1 MPVDDE
7 ASTGPPITKGWK
19 WLEMSEEYILD
30 LCSLVPFNL
39 GRFLICTAM
48 TKVLTA
54 FRDPASARKLS
65 KDGAGVRPRAYRYYP
80 TREVT
85 IRLDRLVSLGMPT
98 LHPRLVAVDGQWK
111 GTLFPLDE
119 PEVQFGRDSSN
130 QILLTDPSVSRA
142 HCTMEAIP
150 AGYRLKDLESRN
162 GTFVN
167 GIPIRMHELQNGDRL
182 EIGRSVFIYL
192 TEDDAPEAGDEPSSR
207 VSLVT
212 RMVVPVRT
220 GGEYRPAS
228 LAGNDLRVLL
238 RVSTA
243 IHSMKA
249 LYSARE
255 AAARETLE
263 RDILELIFESVP
275 AERGAVV
282 LRNETTEFPH
292 QIWGWSPK
300 QGRVLLPVDPQII
313 HQVVT
318 EGVAILSNNV
328 DDPEIRCIVAVP
340 LTVTGRVLGMIYLD
354 STLPDAR
361 FDEERLQFLTALSEI
376 AAGAVDN
383 ARYVEL
389 LIGENRRLREE
400 ISVQHSM
407 VGESP
412 AVQQVYQFIS
422 RVARSDSSVLIT
434 GESGTGKELVARAI
448 HENSNRSNQP
458 FVAINCAAL
467 TETLLESEFFGHE
480 KGAFTGA
487 MLQKKGKLEMADG
500 GTVFLDEIGE
510 MAPTLQVKLL
520 RVLQEHSFE
529 RVGGTRSIPTNLRV
543 IAATNR
549 NLQEAIK
556 TGHFRLDLFYRLNV
570 VSIQMPP
577 LRDRK
582 QDIPL
587 LTQYFLSRICKN
599 LKRPPMTVS
608 PGAMAYLMQYDW
620 PGNIRELENAIER
633 AVVLGS
639 SDAVLPEDLPTP
651 ILEVEPPG
659 GLAAGKFQSAVQ
671 DTKKQSILNAIEQSN
686 GNITAAARLLE
697 VHPNYLHRLIRNMN
711 LRPLINKKMA

>member
-1 MPVDDE
+1 MP
-7 ASTGPPITKGWK
+7 I
-19 WLEMSEEYILD
+19 I
-30 LCSLVPFNL
+30 
-39 GRFLICTAM
+39 
-48 TKVLTA
+48 
-54 FRDPASARKLS
+54 
-65 KDGAGVRPRAYRYYP
+65 
-80 TREVT
+80 
-85 IRLDRLVSLGMPT
+85 
-98 LHPRLVAVDGQWK
+98 HPRLVAVDGQWK

-130 QILLTDPSVSRA
+130 QILVTDPSVSRA
-142 HCTMEAIP
+142 HCVMEATP

-167 GIPIRMHELQNGDRL
+167 GIPIHTHELQNGDRV
-182 EIGRSVFIYL
+182 EIGRSAFIYL
-192 TEDDAPEAGDEPSSR
+192 TQDEDAATGETPSSR
-207 VSLVT
+207 ISLVT
-212 RMVVPVRT
+212 RMVVPVHAGAENHPT
-220 GGEYRPAS
+220 A
-228 LAGNDLRVLL
+228 LAGNDLQVLM

-243 IHSMKA
+243 VNSMKA
-249 LYSARE
+249 LYSAKE
-255 AAARETLE
+255 AVARETLE
-263 RDILELIFESVP
+263 RHILELIFESVP
-275 AERGAVV
+275 AQRGAIV
-282 LRNETTEFPH
+282 LRSESADFPH
-292 QIWGWSPK
+292 QIWGWSRT

-328 DDPEIRCIVAVP
+328 DDPEIRCVVAVP
-340 LTVTGRVLGMIYLD
+340 LSVTGRVLGMIYLD
-354 STLPDAR
+354 STVPDAR
-361 FDEERLQFLTALSEI
+361 FDEERLQFLTLLSEI
-376 AAGAVDN
+376 AAVAVDN

-389 LIGENRRLREE
+389 LLGENRRLREE

-412 AVQQVYQFIS
+412 AMQRIYQFIS
-422 RVARSDSSVLIT
+422 RVSKSESSVLIT

-448 HENSNRSNQP
+448 HENSQRSNQP

-487 MLQKKGKLEMADG
+487 IVQKKGKLEIAEG

-510 MAPTLQVKLL
+510 MAPGLQAKLL
-520 RVLQEHSFE
+520 RVLQEHAFE
-529 RVGGTRSIPTNLRV
+529 RVGGTRSIPTNIRV

-549 NLQEAIK
+549 NLPEAIK

-570 VSIQMPP
+570 VSVEMPT

-587 LTQYFLSRICKN
+587 LTQYFLSRVSKN
-599 LKRPPMTVS
+599 LKRASMTIS
-608 PGAMAYLMQYDW
+608 QPAMAYLVQYDW

-639 SDAVLPEDLPTP
+639 SDTVLPEDLPAA
-651 ILEVEPPG
+651 ILEIEPPS

-686 GNITAAARLLE
+686 GNITAAARLLD

-711 LRPLINKKMA
+711 LRPLIKKMA

>member
-1 MPVDDE
+1 MP
-7 ASTGPPITKGWK
+7 I
-19 WLEMSEEYILD
+19 I
-30 LCSLVPFNL
+30 
-39 GRFLICTAM
+39 
-48 TKVLTA
+48 
-54 FRDPASARKLS
+54 
-65 KDGAGVRPRAYRYYP
+65 
-80 TREVT
+80 
-85 IRLDRLVSLGMPT
+85 
-98 LHPRLVAVDGQWK
+98 HPRLVAVDGQWK

-142 HCTMEAIP
+142 HCVMEATP

-167 GIPIRMHELQNGDRL
+167 GIPVRVHELQNGDRV
-182 EIGRSVFIYL
+182 EIGRSAFIYL
-192 TEDDAPEAGDEPSSR
+192 TLDDDPSTGETPSSR
-207 VSLVT
+207 ISLVT
-212 RMVVPVRT
+212 RMVVPVHA
-220 GGEYRPAS
+220 GGENRPAS
-228 LAGNDLRVLL
+228 VAGNDLQVLMRVG
-238 RVSTA
+238 TA
-243 IHSMKA
+243 VHSMKA
-249 LYSARE
+249 LYSAKE
-255 AAARETLE
+255 AGARETLE
-263 RDILELIFESVP
+263 RHILELIFESVP
-275 AERGAVV
+275 AERGAIV
-282 LRNETTEFPH
+282 LRNESIDFPN
-292 QIWGWSPK
+292 QIWGWSRT
-300 QGRVLLPVDPQII
+300 QGRVLLPVDPQTI
-313 HQVVT
+313 HQVMT

-340 LTVTGRVLGMIYLD
+340 LSVSGRVLGMIYLD
-354 STLPDAR
+354 STVAEAR
-361 FDEERLQFLTALSEI
+361 FDEERLQFLTVLAEI
-376 AAGAVDN
+376 AAVAVDN

-389 LIGENRRLREE
+389 ILGENRRLREE

-412 AVQQVYQFIS
+412 AMQQIYQFIS
-422 RVARSDSSVLIT
+422 RVSKSDSSVLIT

-487 MLQKKGKLEMADG
+487 ITQKKGKLEIAES

-510 MAPTLQVKLL
+510 MAPGLQAKLL
-520 RVLQEHSFE
+520 RVLQEHAFE
-529 RVGGTRSIPTNLRV
+529 RVGGTRSIPTNIRI

-549 NLQEAIK
+549 NLQDAIK

-570 VSIQMPP
+570 VSIEMPT

-587 LTQYFLSRICKN
+587 LTQYFLARICRN
-599 LKRPPMTVS
+599 LKRSQMTVS
-608 PGAMAYLMQYDW
+608 QPAMAYLMQYDW

-639 SDAVLPEDLPTP
+639 SDAVLPEDLPAP
-651 ILEVEPPG
+651 ILEIDPPS
-659 GLAAGKFQSAVQ
+659 GLSAGKFQSAVQ
-671 DTKKQSILNAIEQSN
+671 DTKKQAILNAIEQSN
-686 GNITAAARLLE
+686 GNITAAARMLE

-711 LRPLINKKMA
+711 LRPLIKKMA

>member
-1 MPVDDE
+1 MPM
-7 ASTGPPITKGWK
+7 I
-19 WLEMSEEYILD
+19 
-30 LCSLVPFNL
+30 
-39 GRFLICTAM
+39 
-48 TKVLTA
+48 
-54 FRDPASARKLS
+54 
-65 KDGAGVRPRAYRYYP
+65 
-80 TREVT
+80 
-85 IRLDRLVSLGMPT
+85 
-98 LHPRLVAVDGQWK
+98 HPRLVAVDGQWK
-111 GTLFPLDE
+111 GTLFPLEE

-142 HCTMEAIP
+142 HCVMEATP

-167 GIPIRMHELQNGDRL
+167 GIPIRTHELQNGDRV
-182 EIGRSVFIYL
+182 EVGRSAFIYL
-192 TEDDAPEAGDEPSSR
+192 TQDEDPVTDTPSSR
-207 VSLVT
+207 ISLVT
-212 RMVVPVRT
+212 RMVVPVHS
-220 GGEYRPAS
+220 GENRPVQV
-228 LAGNDLRVLL
+228 AGNDLQVLM

-243 IHSMKA
+243 VHSMKA
-249 LYSARE
+249 LYSAKE
-255 AAARETLE
+255 AVARETLE
-263 RDILELIFESVP
+263 QHILELIFESIP
-275 AERGAVV
+275 AERGAIV
-282 LRNETTEFPH
+282 LRNESTELPH
-292 QIWGWSPK
+292 QIGGWSRTH
-300 QGRVLLPVDPQII
+300 GRILLPADQRII
-313 HQVVT
+313 HQVIT

-328 DDPEIRCIVAVP
+328 DDPEIRCIIAVP
-340 LTVTGRVLGMIYLD
+340 LSVNSRVLGMIYLD
-354 STLPDAR
+354 STLPNAR

-376 AAGAVDN
+376 AAVAVDN

-407 VGESP
+407 VGESSSM
-412 AVQQVYQFIS
+412 QHVYQFIS
-422 RVARSDSSVLIT
+422 RVSKSDSSVLIT
-434 GESGTGKELVARAI
+434 GESGTGKELVARAV
-448 HENSNRSNQP
+448 HENSNRANQP

-487 MLQKKGKLEMADG
+487 LVQKKGKLEIADN

-510 MAPTLQVKLL
+510 MAPSLQAKLL
-520 RVLQEHSFE
+520 RVLQEHAFE
-529 RVGGTRSIPTNLRV
+529 RVGGTRPITTNIRI

-570 VSIQMPP
+570 VSIEMPT

-587 LTQYFLSRICKN
+587 LTQYFLSRVCKN
-599 LKRPPMTVS
+599 LKRAPMNIS
-608 PGAMAYLMQYDW
+608 PQASAYLLQYDW

-639 SDAVLPEDLPTP
+639 SDTVLPEDLPAP
-651 ILEVEPPG
+651 ILEVEPPS
-659 GLAAGKFQSAVQ
+659 GLSAGKFQSAVQ
-671 DTKKQSILNAIEQSN
+671 DTKKQAILNAIEQSN
-686 GNITAAARLLE
+686 GNITAAARLLD

>member
-1 MPVDDE
+1 MP
-7 ASTGPPITKGWK
+7 I
-19 WLEMSEEYILD
+19 I
-30 LCSLVPFNL
+30 
-39 GRFLICTAM
+39 
-48 TKVLTA
+48 
-54 FRDPASARKLS
+54 
-65 KDGAGVRPRAYRYYP
+65 
-80 TREVT
+80 
-85 IRLDRLVSLGMPT
+85 
-98 LHPRLVAVDGQWK
+98 HPRLVAVDGQWK

-119 PEVQFGRDSSN
+119 PEVQVGRDSSN

-142 HCTMEAIP
+142 HCVMEATP

-167 GIPIRMHELQNGDRL
+167 GIPIRSHELQNGDRV
-182 EIGRSVFIYL
+182 EIGRSAFIYL
-192 TEDDAPEAGDEPSSR
+192 TQDDDPVTAGETPSNR
-207 VSLVT
+207 LSLVT
-212 RMVVPVRT
+212 RMVVPVRS
-220 GGEYRPAS
+220 GGENHPVS
-228 LAGNDLRVLL
+228 VAGNDLQILM

-249 LYSARE
+249 LYSAKE
-255 AAARETLE
+255 AVARETLE
-263 RDILELIFESVP
+263 RHILELIFESVP
-275 AERGAVV
+275 AERGAIV
-282 LRNETTEFPH
+282 LRNESADLPH
-292 QIWGWSPK
+292 QIWGFSRT
-300 QGRVLLPVDPQII
+300 QGRILLPVDPQII

-328 DDPEIRCIVAVP
+328 DDAEIRCIVAVP
-340 LTVTGRVLGMIYLD
+340 LSVTARVLGMIYLD
-354 STLPDAR
+354 STIPDAR

-376 AAGAVDN
+376 AAVAVDN
-383 ARYVEL
+383 ARYVEM

-407 VGESP
+407 VGEST
-412 AVQQVYQFIS
+412 AMQQIYQFIS
-422 RVARSDSSVLIT
+422 RVSKSDSSVLIT

-448 HENSNRSNQP
+448 HENSNRSSQP

-487 MLQKKGKLEMADG
+487 MVQKKGKLEIADG

-510 MAPTLQVKLL
+510 MALALQAKLL

-529 RVGGTRSIPTNLRV
+529 RVGGTRSIPTNIRI

-549 NLQEAIK
+549 NLQDAIK
-556 TGHFRLDLFYRLNV
+556 NGQFRLDLFYRLDV

-577 LRDRK
+577 LRERK
-582 QDIPL
+582 PDIPL

-599 LKRPPMTVS
+599 LKRQAMTVS
-608 PGAMAYLMQYDW
+608 QPAMAYLMQYDW
-620 PGNIRELENAIER
+620 PGNVRELENAIER

-639 SDAVLPEDLPTP
+639 SDAVLPEDLPAP
-651 ILEVEPPG
+651 ILDMEAPG

-671 DTKKQSILNAIEQSN
+671 DTKKQAILAAIEQCN

-711 LRPLINKKMA
+711 LRPLIKKMA

>member
-1 MPVDDE
+1 MPM
-7 ASTGPPITKGWK
+7 I
-19 WLEMSEEYILD
+19 
-30 LCSLVPFNL
+30 
-39 GRFLICTAM
+39 
-48 TKVLTA
+48 
-54 FRDPASARKLS
+54 
-65 KDGAGVRPRAYRYYP
+65 
-80 TREVT
+80 
-85 IRLDRLVSLGMPT
+85 
-98 LHPRLVAVDGQWK
+98 HPRLVAVDGQWK
-111 GTLFPLDE
+111 GTLFPLEE

-142 HCTMEAIP
+142 HCVMEATP

-167 GIPIRMHELQNGDRL
+167 GIPIRTHELQNGDRV
-182 EIGRSVFIYL
+182 EIGRSAFIYL
-192 TEDDAPEAGDEPSSR
+192 TQDEDPVTDTPSSR
-207 VSLVT
+207 LSLVT
-212 RMVVPVRT
+212 RMVVPVHS
-220 GGEYRPAS
+220 GENRPAQVT
-228 LAGNDLRVLL
+228 GNDLQVLM

-243 IHSMKA
+243 VHSMKA
-249 LYSARE
+249 LYSAKE
-255 AAARETLE
+255 AVARETLE
-263 RDILELIFESVP
+263 QHILELIFESIP
-275 AERGAVV
+275 AERGAIV
-282 LRNETTEFPH
+282 LRSETSELPH
-292 QIWGWSPK
+292 QIGGWSRTH
-300 QGRVLLPVDPQII
+300 GRILLPVDARII
-313 HQVVT
+313 QQVIT

-328 DDPEIRCIVAVP
+328 DDPEIRCILAVP
-340 LTVTGRVLGMIYLD
+340 LSVTGRVLGMIYLD
-354 STLPDAR
+354 STVQDAR
-361 FDEERLQFLTALSEI
+361 FDEERLQFLTTLAEI
-376 AAGAVDN
+376 AAVAVDN

-407 VGESP
+407 VGES
-412 AVQQVYQFIS
+412 AAMQHIYQFIS
-422 RVARSDSSVLIT
+422 RVSKSDSSVLIT

-487 MLQKKGKLEMADG
+487 LVQKKGKLEIAEN

-510 MAPTLQVKLL
+510 MAPSLQAKLL
-520 RVLQEHSFE
+520 RVLQEHAFE
-529 RVGGTRSIPTNLRV
+529 RVGGTRPITTNIRI

-570 VSIQMPP
+570 VSIEMPP

-587 LTQYFLSRICKN
+587 LTQYFLSRVCKN
-599 LKRPPMTVS
+599 LKRPPMTIAPETS
-608 PGAMAYLMQYDW
+608 AYLMQYDW

-639 SDAVLPEDLPTP
+639 SDAVLPEDLPAP
-651 ILEVEPPG
+651 ILEIEPPS
-659 GLAAGKFQSAVQ
+659 GLSAGKFQSAVQ
-671 DTKKQSILNAIEQSN
+671 DTKKQAILNAIEQSN
-686 GNITAAARLLE
+686 GNITAAARLLD

-711 LRPLINKKMA
+711 LRPLIKKMA

>member
-1 MPVDDE
+1 MP
-7 ASTGPPITKGWK
+7 I
-19 WLEMSEEYILD
+19 I
-30 LCSLVPFNL
+30 
-39 GRFLICTAM
+39 
-48 TKVLTA
+48 
-54 FRDPASARKLS
+54 
-65 KDGAGVRPRAYRYYP
+65 
-80 TREVT
+80 
-85 IRLDRLVSLGMPT
+85 
-98 LHPRLVAVDGQWK
+98 HPRLVAVDGQWK

-142 HCTMEAIP
+142 HCVMEATP

-167 GIPIRMHELQNGDRL
+167 GIPIRAHELQNGDRV
-182 EIGRSVFIYL
+182 EIGRSAFIYL
-192 TEDDAPEAGDEPSSR
+192 TLDEDPVSGETPSSR
-207 VSLVT
+207 LSLVT
-212 RMVVPVRT
+212 RMVVPVHS
-220 GGEYRPAS
+220 GGENRPT
-228 LAGNDLRVLL
+228 LVAGNDLQVLM

-243 IHSMKA
+243 VHSMKA
-249 LYSARE
+249 LYSAKE
-255 AAARETLE
+255 AVARETLE
-263 RDILELIFESVP
+263 RHILDLIFESVP
-275 AERGAVV
+275 AQRGAIV
-282 LRNETTEFPH
+282 LRNESTDFPH
-292 QIWGWSPK
+292 QIWGFSRTH
-300 QGRVLLPVDPQII
+300 GRIQLPVDPQII
-313 HQVVT
+313 HQVVS

-340 LTVTGRVLGMIYLD
+340 LSVTGRVLGMIYLD
-354 STLPDAR
+354 STVPDSR
-361 FDEERLQFLTALSEI
+361 FDEERLQFLTVLAEI
-376 AAGAVDN
+376 AAVAVDN

-412 AVQQVYQFIS
+412 AMQHIYQFIS
-422 RVARSDSSVLIT
+422 RVSKSDSSVLIT

-487 MLQKKGKLEMADG
+487 MVQKKGKLEVAEN

-510 MAPTLQVKLL
+510 MAPGLQAKLL
-520 RVLQEHSFE
+520 RVLQEHAFE
-529 RVGGTRSIPTNLRV
+529 RVGGTRSIATNIRI

-549 NLQEAIK
+549 NLQDAIK
-556 TGHFRLDLFYRLNV
+556 TGHFRLDLYYRLNV
-570 VSIQMPP
+570 VSIEMPT

-587 LTQYFLSRICKN
+587 LTQYFLSRVSKN
-599 LKRPPMTVS
+599 LKRPSMNIS
-608 PGAMAYLMQYDW
+608 PPAMAYLMQYDW

-639 SDAVLPEDLPTP
+639 SDTVLPEDLPAA
-651 ILEVEPPG
+651 ILEIEPPS
-659 GLAAGKFQSAVQ
+659 GLSAGKFQSAVQ
-671 DTKKQSILNAIEQSN
+671 DTKKQAILNAIEQSN

-711 LRPLINKKMA
+711 LRPLIKKMA

>member
-1 MPVDDE
+1 MP
-7 ASTGPPITKGWK
+7 I
-19 WLEMSEEYILD
+19 I
-30 LCSLVPFNL
+30 
-39 GRFLICTAM
+39 
-48 TKVLTA
+48 
-54 FRDPASARKLS
+54 
-65 KDGAGVRPRAYRYYP
+65 
-80 TREVT
+80 
-85 IRLDRLVSLGMPT
+85 
-98 LHPRLVAVDGQWK
+98 HPRLVATDGQWK

-130 QILLTDPSVSRA
+130 QILVTDPSVSRA
-142 HCTMEAIP
+142 HCVMEATP

-167 GIPIRMHELQNGDRL
+167 GIPIHTHELQNGDRV
-182 EIGRSVFIYL
+182 EIGRSAFIYL
-192 TEDDAPEAGDEPSSR
+192 TQDEDSAAGETPSSR
-207 VSLVT
+207 ISLVT
-212 RMVVPVRT
+212 RMVVPVHS
-220 GGEYRPAS
+220 GGENHPAS
-228 LAGNDLRVLL
+228 VAGNDLQILM

-243 IHSMKA
+243 VHSMKA
-249 LYSARE
+249 LYSAKE
-255 AAARETLE
+255 AVARQTLE
-263 RDILELIFESVP
+263 RHILELIFESIP
-275 AERGAVV
+275 AQRGAIV
-282 LRNETTEFPH
+282 LRSESADFPH
-292 QIWGWSPK
+292 QIWGWSRTH
-300 QGRVLLPVDPQII
+300 GRIPLPVDPQII

-340 LTVTGRVLGMIYLD
+340 LSVTGRVLGMIYLD
-354 STLPDAR
+354 STVPDAR

-376 AAGAVDN
+376 AAVAVDN

-412 AVQQVYQFIS
+412 AMQHIYQFIS
-422 RVARSDSSVLIT
+422 RVAKSDSSVLVT

-448 HENSNRSNQP
+448 HENSSRSNQP

-487 MLQKKGKLEMADG
+487 ILQKKGKLEVAEG

-510 MAPTLQVKLL
+510 MAPGLQAKLL
-520 RVLQEHSFE
+520 RVLQEHAFE
-529 RVGGTRSIPTNLRV
+529 RVGGTRSIPTNIR
-543 IAATNR
+543 IITATNR

-570 VSIQMPP
+570 VSIEMPT

-587 LTQYFLSRICKN
+587 LTQYFLSRVCKN
-599 LKRPPMTVS
+599 LKRPAMNIS
-608 PGAMAYLMQYDW
+608 PPAMAYLMQYEW

-639 SDAVLPEDLPTP
+639 SDAVLPEDLPAA
-651 ILEVEPPG
+651 ILEIEPPS

-686 GNITAAARLLE
+686 GNITAAARLLD

-711 LRPLINKKMA
+711 LRPLIKKMA